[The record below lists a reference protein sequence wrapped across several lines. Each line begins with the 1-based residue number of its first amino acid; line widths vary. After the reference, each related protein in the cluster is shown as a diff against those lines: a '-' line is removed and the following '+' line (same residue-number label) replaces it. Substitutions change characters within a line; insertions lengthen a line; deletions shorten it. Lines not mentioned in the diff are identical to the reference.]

1 MLLVEIRE
9 EVIKYGLAKGIIT
22 DENSLNNDAL
32 NTDIIVGRAT
42 IGGNI
47 MSKRGV
53 LSSQW
58 FLTTLIEYDENIQDS
73 STETVYQVP
82 DAINGVYSMFRGEN
96 GTESGTIVH
105 TEQDYYSTLAKQIPS
120 RYRGFVTN
128 SVLRVNSS
136 LTQNIKLSAAFLDPK
151 KIVEWNEDY
160 DRFPMDDTYV
170 ADLIT
175 LLTNNFYKYVVQQ
188 PLDKKPDSAES
199 NLTVNQK

>member
-1 MLLVEIRE
+1 MLLAEIRE

-32 NTDIIVGRAT
+32 NTDIRVGRVT
-42 IGGNI
+42 IGGGI
-47 MSKRGV
+47 ISKRGT

-58 FLTTLIEYDENIQDS
+58 NLTTLIEYNQDIQDS
-73 STETVYQVP
+73 TTESVYQVP
-82 DAINGVYSMFRGEN
+82 DAIGGIYGMLRGED
-96 GTESGTIVH
+96 GTEGGTIVQ
-105 TEQDYYSTLAKQIPS
+105 TEQDYYSTLTKQIPS
-120 RYRGFVTN
+120 RFRGFVTN
-128 SVLRVNSS
+128 GVLRINNP
-136 LTQNIKLSAAFLDPK
+136 LTQNLKISAPFLDPF

-160 DRFPMDDTYV
+160 DRFPMDDMFV

-199 NLTVNQK
+199 NLTPNQK

>member
-1 MLLVEIRE
+1 MLLAEIRE

-32 NTDIIVGRAT
+32 NTDIRVGRAT

-58 FLTTLIEYDENIQDS
+58 LLTTLIEYDADIQDS
-73 STETVYQVP
+73 DTETVYQVP
-82 DAINGVYSMFRGEN
+82 DAIGGVYSMLRGED
-96 GTESGTIVH
+96 GTELGTIVQ
-105 TEQDYYSTLAKQIPS
+105 TEQDYYSTLTKQIPS
-120 RYRGFVTN
+120 RFRGFVTN
-128 SVLRVNSS
+128 SILRVNNP
-136 LTQNIKLSAAFLDPK
+136 LTQNIKLSAPFLDPF

-160 DRFPMDDTYV
+160 DRFPMDDMFV

-199 NLTVNQK
+199 NLTPNQK

>member
-1 MLLVEIRE
+1 MLLAEIRE

-32 NTDIIVGRAT
+32 NTDIRVGRTT

-47 MSKRGV
+47 ISKRGT

-58 FLTTLIEYDENIQDS
+58 YLTTLIEYNQDVQDS
-73 STETVYQVP
+73 TTESVYQVP
-82 DAINGVYSMFRGEN
+82 DAIGGIYSMLRGED
-96 GTESGTIVH
+96 GTEGGTIVQ
-105 TEQDYYSTLAKQIPS
+105 TEQDYYSTLTKQIPS
-120 RYRGFVTN
+120 RFRGFVTN
-128 SVLRVNSS
+128 GVLRINNP
-136 LTQNIKLSAAFLDPK
+136 LTQNLKISAPFLDPF

-160 DRFPMDDTYV
+160 DRFPMDDMFV

-199 NLTVNQK
+199 NLTPNQK